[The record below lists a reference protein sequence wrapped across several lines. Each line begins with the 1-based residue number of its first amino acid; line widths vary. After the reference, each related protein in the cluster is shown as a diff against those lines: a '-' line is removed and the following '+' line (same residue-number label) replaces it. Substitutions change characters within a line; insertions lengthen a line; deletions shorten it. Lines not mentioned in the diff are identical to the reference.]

1 VISGWKESFKSI
13 TKADNFP
20 AKFLGS
26 EHNSAEDGVKSRA
39 IATTG

>member
-1 VISGWKESFKSI
+1 VISGWQESFKSI
-13 TKADNFP
+13 TKADDFP
-20 AKFLGS
+20 AKFLGG